1 MLESMPGLD
10 SLSKDALT
18 LSPEERVALA
28 RRLLISVEPKPSPEV
43 DAAWENE
50 IVRRI
55 AEFDSGKA
63 NTVSAESVFTR
74 LREIAPDE

>member
-1 MLESMPGLD
+1 MASGIEA
-10 SLSKDALT
+10 LSKDALT
-18 LSPEERVALA
+18 LSPDERVALA

-50 IVRRI
+50 IIRRI
-55 AEFDSGKA
+55 AEFDAGRVQ
-63 NTVSAESVFTR
+63 TVSADSVFAR

>member
-1 MLESMPGLD
+1 MAGLD
-10 SLSKDALT
+10 SISQDALR
-18 LSPEERVALA
+18 LSPDERVALA
-28 RRLLISVEPKPSPEV
+28 RRLLSVEPKPSPEI

-55 AEFDSGKA
+55 AEFDAGRTGA
-63 NTVSAESVFTR
+63 VSAESVFTR